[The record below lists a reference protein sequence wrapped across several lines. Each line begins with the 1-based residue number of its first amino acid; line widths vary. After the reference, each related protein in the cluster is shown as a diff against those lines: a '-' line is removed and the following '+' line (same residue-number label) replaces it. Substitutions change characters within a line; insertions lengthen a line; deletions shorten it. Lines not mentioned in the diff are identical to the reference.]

1 MKFKRKEIILS
12 LLLGV
17 LVPGIVFFAVDK
29 IANKERWE
37 LTPATTNTTVA
48 ITDNQISVL
57 MEDGAV
63 RKMDL
68 EAYILCVVLREMPA
82 AFESEALKAQAVV
95 ARTYTRRKADD
106 GGKHIDAAVCTDSEC
121 CQGFLSPQEYLEQ
134 GGEQTL
140 LDKVTSAVESTAG
153 QVLTYDGKLIDATY
167 FSCSGGQTEDAKA
180 VWGADIPYLQSTK
193 SPGEESATHYVD
205 TETFTLS
212 EFAELLDA
220 KLSGS
225 PQDWIGKI
233 TYTRGGG
240 VDTIFIC
247 GQEYKGTT
255 IRQKLGLRSTA
266 FVISIV
272 GETVTIT
279 TKGYGH
285 RVGMSQYGADAMAV
299 QGKTYQQILSH
310 YYKDTSLE
318 TCDRD

>member
-57 MEDGAV
+57 MEDSAV

-68 EAYILCVVLREMPA
+68 EAYILGVVLREMPA

-193 SPGEESATHYVD
+193 SPGEERATHYVD

-212 EFAELLDA
+212 EFAELLGA
-220 KLSGS
+220 KLAGS

-310 YYKDTSLE
+310 YYKDTALE
-318 TCDRD
+318 TYDRD